1 MSVFL
6 AVKMDIHVGDR
17 DFDTVVKESFPM
29 EGVARM
35 LQLPTLQWKIW
46 TVDPE
51 RRQAAGFYLF
61 ADPNA
66 AKQYAHQCVRFLQER
81 PAISNVTAQLWTIS
95 EEQTRMTKG
104 PIDLPMIQ
112 ELPNT

>member
-6 AVKMDIHVGDR
+6 AVRMDVNIQDR
-17 DFDTVVKESFPM
+17 TFDEVTNEAFPM

-35 LQLPTLQWKIW
+35 LKLPTLQWKIW
-46 TVDPE
+46 ATDPE

-61 ADPNA
+61 ASRQA
-66 AKQYAHQCVRFLQER
+66 AEGYAHQCVRVLQER
-81 PAISNVTAQLWTIS
+81 PGISNVTTQIWTIS

-112 ELPNT
+112 DLPG

>member
-6 AVKMDIHVGDR
+6 AVRMDVFTDGR
-17 DFDTVVKESFPM
+17 DFSAVTNEAFPM

-35 LQLPTLQWKIW
+35 LKLPTLQWKIW
-46 TVDPE
+46 AVDPE

-61 ADPNA
+61 AQREA
-66 AKQYAHQCVRFLQER
+66 AEAYAHQCVRVLQDR
-81 PAISNVTAQLWTIS
+81 PGISNVTTQIWTIS

-112 ELPNT
+112 DL

>member
-6 AVKMDIHVGDR
+6 AVKMDISVGDH
-17 DFDTVVKESFPM
+17 DFDEVANEAFPM

-35 LQLPTLQWKIW
+35 LKLPSLQWKIW
-46 TVDPE
+46 CTDSE
-51 RRQAAGFYLF
+51 RRNAAGFYLF
-61 ADPNA
+61 AKREA
-66 AKQYAHQCVRFLQER
+66 AEQYAYQCVRALQDR
-81 PAISNVTAQLWTIS
+81 PYISNVTTQIWTIS

-112 ELPNT
+112 DLEA

>member
-6 AVKMDIHVGDR
+6 AVKMDVNIGDR
-17 DFDTVVKESFPM
+17 PFDDVTNEAFPK

-35 LQLPTLQWKIW
+35 LKLPTLQWKIW
-46 TVDPE
+46 GIDPE
-51 RRQAAGFYLF
+51 RREAAGFYLF
-61 ADPNA
+61 AKREA
-66 AKQYAHQCVRFLQER
+66 AEQYAHQCVRVLQER
-81 PAISNVTAQLWTIS
+81 PGISNVTTQIWTIS

-112 ELPNT
+112 EIEN